1 MKSVVKACFIWAAL
15 SSTPAMAAD
24 DLISA
29 TGPDAS
35 PKLEEGWTYSVTP
48 YFWAAGLSGQ
58 TSQFNLPVVEI
69 DASFSDIFSNL
80 DFAAMLIVEARNGRY
95 SLFGDLMYTKLSSGA
110 ATPLGIAATTVE
122 VDTSSFAGLAGAGY
136 SVLEGSAGRLDVVGA
151 VRVWS
156 VDTEI
161 SFSGAFLDGQT
172 RSDSATWVDG
182 LIGVR
187 GNYAFTPRFYAM
199 GWGLVGAGGADID
212 WDVMAGVGYNINE
225 TFSATFGYRALG
237 VDYSNDGFLFDVV
250 QQGPIAGLT
259 IRF

>member
-1 MKSVVKACFIWAAL
+1 MKSIVKACFIWAAL
-15 SSTPAMAAD
+15 FST
-24 DLISA
+24 SA
-29 TGPDAS
+29 TGADLIAATAPES
-35 PKLEEGWTYSVTP
+35 TPPVEEGWTYSITP

-58 TSQFNLPVVEI
+58 TSQFNLPVVDI
-69 DASFSDIFSNL
+69 DADFGDIFDNL
-80 DFAAMLIVEARNGRY
+80 DFATMLIGEARNGPY

-110 ATPLGIAATTVE
+110 ATPLGIAATSVD

-136 SVLEGSAGRLDVVGA
+136 SVLDGPAGRLDVVGA

-161 SFSGAFLDGQT
+161 SFNGAFLDGQT

-182 LIGVR
+182 LAGVR
-187 GNYAFTPRFYAM
+187 GTYVFTPSLYAV

-212 WDVMAGVGYNINE
+212 WDVMAGIGYNINE
-225 TFSATFGYRALG
+225 TFSATLGYRALG
-237 VDYSNDGFLFDVV
+237 VDYSKDGFLFDVV
-250 QQGPIAGLT
+250 QQGPILGLT